1 MVITLAQEAGAST
14 PQEVLPQLWQRLDAL
29 AHPDKLVE
37 VLSQLSMVWA
47 GVFVATGLICLLQG
61 YRVYKGA
68 VLLLALGLGGVV
80 GYQLG
85 LSIKAEV
92 IVAGCLAVLLAVVA
106 WPLMKYAVAIAAG
119 LAGATVGAN
128 AWASLADKIN
138 TATEQATL
146 SADAYWIGALM
157 GLILFGL
164 MAFILFELAVVL
176 FTSFGGATL
185 VVLGGIALLLN
196 VPQIKENVANAL
208 QADPLVVPL
217 LVIVPAVIG
226 LIFQQQAGGLRKDQA
241 KAKPA

>member
-92 IVAGCLAVLLAVVA
+92 IVAGCLAVLLAVVVVVQA
-106 WPLMKYAVAIAAG
+106 LFDQRLELFPAPALGGCYPRPLPAHGKRMEIGRRVRASVRLDHPGPQPPLSDPHLHITVNRHLRIHIGQGQGPQEMLLTDGHLRALAVELPIGHRGAAG
-119 LAGATVGAN
+119 HHP
-128 AWASLADKIN
+128 D
-138 TATEQATL
+138 
-146 SADAYWIGALM
+146 
-157 GLILFGL
+157 
-164 MAFILFELAVVL
+164 
-176 FTSFGGATL
+176 
-185 VVLGGIALLLN
+185 LLL
-196 VPQIKENVANAL
+196 PLEYGVASASNA
-208 QADPLVVPL
+208 PLC
-217 LVIVPAVIG
+217 
-226 LIFQQQAGGLRKDQA
+226 
-241 KAKPA
+241 